1 MLEVGGSVSC
11 DYRIQGETS
20 VRNTPKVMNAINQ
33 LASDVRGQDY
43 LTITQVDSSSLE
55 LSVNYDDITT
65 IHTPAHFGSFL
76 DAIAPDVIGCGVFEI
91 ETSGETWTEWIG
103 EDQAIMERQS
113 SMALIGIKRA
123 VGDLLPED
131 FARCMEYMQERSN
144 GGGASPA
151 AKQ

>member
-1 MLEVGGSVSC
+1 LKSE
-11 DYRIQGETS
+11 
-20 VRNTPKVMNAINQ
+20 
-33 LASDVRGQDY
+33 VRGEDY
-43 LTITQVDSSSLE
+43 VGVTHLDSSTLD

-76 DAIAPDVIGCGVFEI
+76 ETIAPAVIGCGVFEI